1 MYEWMPSQCEYYHE
15 FGHVAQECR
24 RKKSKK
30 IWIPKIPQTHAEN
43 IIAPVND
50 ITIATETTVDNTVN
64 TVATQQQ
71 NSEEDVD
78 QEGFQRALK
87 PSRVRTSN
95 VSLINTENH
104 FQALDRSEG
113 QNTGGI
119 VVQQE
124 Q

>member
-1 MYEWMPSQCEYYHE
+1 MNGCQVIVNIIMDL
-15 FGHVAQECR
+15 GMLLRNVGGR
-24 RKKSKK
+24 REK

-87 PSRVRTSN
+87 PSMVMTSN